1 MGNLTCCGDYGDYD
15 EIPAPEN
22 NVLVA
27 IKIPENVEI
36 VDMEKGELDYSKKA
50 RGREYWGKIHTA
62 LLRDLIERNKNHK
75 IHKVNV
81 EYLLKQIPAGINYQW
96 SSSDNEIN
104 MRHLFGH
111 FHKSRNPISRHIK
124 LSNLGFNDYILLGAH
139 ETCTVNQLLQN
150 HPSNF

>member
-1 MGNLTCCGDYGDYD
+1 MGNLTCCGDYD
-15 EIPAPEN
+15 EIQAPEN

-50 RGREYWGKIHTA
+50 RGREYWGKIHTT
-62 LLRDLIERNKNHK
+62 LLRDLIENSKNSKNGKTNELHK
-75 IHKVNV
+75 ASV

-139 ETCTVNQLLQN
+139 ETYTVNQLLN
-150 HPSNF
+150 LHF